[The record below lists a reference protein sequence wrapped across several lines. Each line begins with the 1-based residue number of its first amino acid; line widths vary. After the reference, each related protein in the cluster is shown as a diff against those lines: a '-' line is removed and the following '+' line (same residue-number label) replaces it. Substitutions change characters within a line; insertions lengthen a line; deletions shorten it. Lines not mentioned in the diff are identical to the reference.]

1 MAVTWLDSIPSNRK
15 KEGEVK
21 VDNPNAG
28 VVEPIVLTQKQLR
41 RNRFSHIAKKQLRDI
56 KLKLKKN
63 AIAQVNDKIDYENN
77 LVENLYMLCKD
88 RRLVIPN
95 KLQESTAISWYHHYL
110 QHPGHTRLQKP

>member
-41 RNRFSHIAKKQLRDI
+41 RNRFSHIAKTTKRY
-56 KLKLKKN
+56 KTKVEKN
-63 AIAQVNDKIDYENN
+63 AIAQVNDKIDYE
-77 LVENLYMLCKD
+77 
-88 RRLVIPN
+88 I
-95 KLQESTAISWYHHYL
+95 I
-110 QHPGHTRLQKP
+110 

>member
-41 RNRFSHIAKKQLRDI
+41 RNRFSHIAKTTKRY
-56 KLKLKKN
+56 KTKVEKKN
-63 AIAQVNDKIDYENN
+63 AIAQVNDKIDYKNN